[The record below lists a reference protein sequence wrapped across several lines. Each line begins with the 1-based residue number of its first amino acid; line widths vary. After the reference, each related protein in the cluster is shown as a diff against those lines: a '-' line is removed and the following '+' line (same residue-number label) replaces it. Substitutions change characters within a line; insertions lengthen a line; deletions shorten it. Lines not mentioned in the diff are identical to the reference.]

1 MSASGS
7 TSGGSDGPKDAAVSD
22 EPPVRRHGT
31 RMVKCVSETGEKR
44 VVVYETGQEENKSW
58 IDVDSDDVS
67 DLSEMR

>member
-1 MSASGS
+1 
-7 TSGGSDGPKDAAVSD
+7 
-22 EPPVRRHGT
+22 
-31 RMVKCVSETGEKR
+31 MVKCVSETGEKR